1 VFSCRRSLT
10 DDADSRRSTI
20 DLDATPVGESSN
32 GYIGKFRVVLIDKRA
47 LRDLETLNHASQHV
61 ANFVSVPVGKFEVSA
76 AVADASFAG
85 TSAPNANKSNVDSQK
100 PFLTTTTTT
109 GHLKSPDRGRPAPLP
124 GHDLRALLCGYSLR
138 FGGK

>member
-1 VFSCRRSLT
+1 MFSCRRSLT

-76 AVADASFAG
+76 GRCGCVFCW
-85 TSAPNANKSNVDSQK
+85 NVGSQCQQK
-100 PFLTTTTTT
+100 QCGLSETF
-109 GHLKSPDRGRPAPLP
+109 SDDND
-124 GHDLRALLCGYSLR
+124 HDGAR
-138 FGGK
+138 

>member
-1 VFSCRRSLT
+1 MFSCRRSLT

-76 AVADASFAG
+76 GRCGCVFCW
-85 TSAPNANKSNVDSQK
+85 NVG
-100 PFLTTTTTT
+100 TTTT

-124 GHDLRALLCGYSLR
+124 GHDLRALLCEYSLR